1 MHAATD
7 KISTGSLTG
16 GIAHW
21 ASHMWQKLQGK
32 DEAADAY
39 HPLLQD
45 VEFTHALVAL
55 AAKLVAADGKPTTAE
70 YTAFRSLFP
79 LNEGGN
85 AKLRSLF
92 IKSMND
98 RAPALQ
104 YARRVATLYP
114 GADALY
120 REVLDRL
127 LKVAT
132 ADGALNAAEHELLR
146 AVAQLFDVP
155 MEEWRQMVAGYIR
168 PAQANAYAILG
179 AHKRMSDAELRNRYM
194 AQVRRLH
201 PDRYQAAGAS
211 DDTIAM
217 LSDKLAAINAAYESI
232 MRARE
237 AKARGGR
244 K

>member
-1 MHAATD
+1 MHAATHE
-7 KISTGSLTG
+7 TNAGSLTG
-16 GIAHW
+16 SLAQW
-21 ASHMWQKLQGK
+21 ASDVWGKLQGK
-32 DEAADAY
+32 REPAVATQ
-39 HPLLQD
+39 PLLQD

-55 AAKLVAADGKPTTAE
+55 AAKLVAADGKPSTAE

-79 LNEGGN
+79 LAQGGD
-85 AKLRSLF
+85 AKLRSMF
-92 IKSMND
+92 VKSMND

-104 YARRVATLYP
+104 YARRIVALYP
-114 GADALY
+114 GASALY

-132 ADGALNAAEHELLR
+132 ADAALNAAEHELLR

-155 MEEWRQMVAGYIR
+155 TEEFRQRVAGHIR
-168 PAQANAYAILG
+168 PTHGNAYSILG
-179 AHKRMSDAELRNRYM
+179 ASKRMSDAELRNRYM
-194 AQVRRLH
+194 AQVRLLH

-211 DDTIAM
+211 EDTIAM
-217 LSDKLAAINAAYESI
+217 LSDKLAAVNAAYESI

-237 AKARGGR
+237 LKAK